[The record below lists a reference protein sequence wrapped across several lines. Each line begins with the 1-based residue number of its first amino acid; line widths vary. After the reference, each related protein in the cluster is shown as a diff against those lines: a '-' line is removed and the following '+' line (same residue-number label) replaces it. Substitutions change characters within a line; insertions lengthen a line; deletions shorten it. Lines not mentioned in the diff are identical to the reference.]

1 MSQASTNEIPPSL
14 RSENR
19 GDEEEG
25 REGDWEEGRE
35 GDAACYFDKLRDL
48 ISMKLVGPEE
58 SAACSLL
65 HDGRGI

>member
-19 GDEEEG
+19 GDE
-25 REGDWEEGRE
+25 EEGRE